1 MEVAALGLKVDGVS
15 NIDQA
20 TTSLGR
26 FTNSAESAESAA
38 SGLGAESSKAKKPIS
53 DLGNSSA
60 ETARGMS
67 AMSSAAV
74 KAGAVLGAAFSVV
87 ALKNYADAWSDM
99 QSRVGAVTG
108 DMAGA
113 GDRMQR
119 LVDIANASYAPLT
132 QTAEVFSRNVATF
145 RDLGRSA
152 DEAADFT
159 EAVNNA
165 LVVTATRGEDAAVV
179 VNSLSRSLAIGKLD
193 ADAFD
198 TIVSRS
204 PRTLKAVADQ
214 MGETT
219 IELRKLATEGK
230 VTSDVIATGLISSLE
245 QLKSE
250 AAEMP
255 ATMVDAFVRV
265 GNNVTELVGRL
276 DKASGASASLSSYII
291 TLADGMRSITG
302 DAESLASVVTA
313 LELAVT
319 TLAAVASAKLIMSL
333 AESSAAMYKNAIAA
347 KAKAAADLESA
358 NAVNRAAL
366 AEQDMAKASLA
377 RARADVAAAEQQ
389 VASDRMVIASE
400 TERLKSTQ
408 AALAAEKALEIQRLQ
423 AQINDTGRG
432 QSIARLAEIRLAEVA
447 IIKQVEAS
455 ERSLAATTLATSA
468 AVQKAYGDRAKAA
481 AASAAATATANQAAE
496 AVNRTTTAVKAATA
510 ATGALAVV
518 ARGASAAMAFLGG
531 PLGIVLIAASAL
543 TYFATRASEAEKES
557 EALDARIN
565 KLAGSFDGLTVS
577 QARSAIQDY
586 GSKLEDATF
595 AMETAE
601 ARAFTL
607 KRNLEQFPNSKKA
620 EEWARDLVTAEGAVD
635 DARGAVDEINDSLG
649 KLNAIVENGGAK
661 KLGED
666 ANAASDAF
674 SKLNKQ
680 LSERLAI
687 AGKTSDAE
695 RLAARIQGGFV
706 EGLKDGEGD
715 VLIALQ
721 KQIDAREALAN
732 AAKKASSGTKA
743 KADDSAEKAAERFV
757 ENLKQQLFQT
767 EKRTAVEKLS
777 FDIQKD
783 GLKLSEAQ
791 LAQATGIAN
800 AIDAAATAERDR
812 SSEIDRQNTA
822 YQLQESLIA
831 KQQQYSGE
839 LSTAGMGPGAAGS
852 MRERIAI
859 EQQQQKELRDMQHQ
873 HGQELRAAESDA
885 EREHLQEM
893 FNERLAL
900 SRTFMAQELAA
911 YDEFTAQKAEL
922 DGNWLLGMQEGFASY
937 SEQALDLYGQTSE
950 LVKGV
955 MDTLTEGI
963 ATSMTQAILY
973 GEDLRTSMAAVGQTI
988 MESVLNSLIQMGV
1001 QYGINS
1007 ALEIAGITAVATAK
1021 NAAIA
1026 TTAATS
1032 VAATSTT
1039 TATQVAAAA
1048 TTTAAWTPAAIVSS
1062 IGSFGSA
1069 AAIGLAAVIAALA
1082 FSGGFKEGGYTGG
1095 GGVNDVAGVVHGKEY
1110 VFDAAATSRIGV
1122 PTLEAIRAGR
1132 PIPGESG
1139 AAAPSSGSATTQ
1151 SPRGNVTVNQTNN
1164 FGSPDNR
1171 TANQVAGATARK
1183 QRMAQHRYS

>member
-1 MEVAALGLKVDGVS
+1 MEVAALGLRIDGVG

-53 DLGNSSA
+53 DLGSSSDK
-60 ETARGMS
+60 TASGL
-67 AMSSAAV
+67 SSLAAAATR
-74 KAGAVLGAAFSVV
+74 AGGVIGAAFSVV

-108 DMAGA
+108 DMEGA

-119 LVDIANASYAPLT
+119 LVDIANASYAPLS
-132 QTAEVFSRNVATF
+132 QTAEVYSRNVATF

-179 VNSLSRSLAIGKLD
+179 VNSLSRALAIGKLD

-214 MGETT
+214 MGVTT

-230 VTSDVIATGLISSLE
+230 VTSDVIATGLVSSLD

-255 ATMVDAFVRV
+255 ATMGDAFVRV
-265 GNNVTELVGRL
+265 GNNVTEMVGRL
-276 DKASGASASLSSYII
+276 DKATGASSALASGII
-291 TLADGMRSITG
+291 ELADGMRSLTG
-302 DAESLASVVTA
+302 DAESMNKVVTA
-313 LELAVT
+313 LELAATALASVIAARLVNSLAASAT
-319 TLAAVASAKLIMSL
+319 ALYQNTIAARAKAVAELQAAQSAAAMASATLASATASERAAVGLSTH
-333 AESSAAMYKNAIAA
+333 
-347 KAKAAADLESA
+347 AAAVTAL
-358 NAVNRAAL
+358 NAAQTAAT
-366 AEQDMAKASLA
+366 AS
-377 RARADVAAAEQQ
+377 
-389 VASDRMVIASE
+389 S
-400 TERLKSTQ
+400 
-408 AALAAEKALEIQRLQ
+408 
-423 AQINDTGRG
+423 
-432 QSIARLAEIRLAEVA
+432 ARLA
-447 IIKQVEAS
+447 
-455 ERSLAATTLATSA
+455 AAQA
-468 AVQKAYGDRAKAA
+468 AVTGAITAAGAA
-481 AASAAATATANQAAE
+481 AR
-496 AVNRTTTAVKAATA
+496 V
-510 ATGALAVV
+510 
-518 ARGASAAMAFLGG
+518 ASAAMAILGG
-531 PLGIVLIAASAL
+531 PLGVVLIAASAL
-543 TYFATRASEAEKES
+543 AYFATRATEAEKES

-635 DARGAVDEINDSLG
+635 DARGAVDEINESLG

-666 ANAASDAF
+666 ASAASEAF

-706 EGLKDGEGD
+706 EGLKEGEGD

-732 AAKKASSGTKA
+732 AAKKSSSGTKA

-791 LAQATGIAN
+791 LEQATGIAN

-839 LSTAGMGPGAAGS
+839 LSTAGMGPNAAGS

-873 HGQELRAAESDA
+873 HGQEMRAAESEA
-885 EREHLQEM
+885 ERSHLQAM
-893 FNERLAL
+893 YSERLAMT
-900 SRTFMAQELAA
+900 SAFMSQELAA
-911 YDEFTAQKAEL
+911 YDNFNAQKAEL
-922 DGNWLLGMQEGFASY
+922 DGNWLLGAQEAFASY
-937 SEQALDLYGQTSE
+937 AEQAADLYGQTSE

-963 ATSMTQAILY
+963 AASMTQAILY
-973 GEDLRTSMAAVGQTI
+973 GEDLRTSMAAIGQTI

-1007 ALEIAGITAVATAK
+1007 ALEIAGITAVTTAK

-1032 VAATSTT
+1032 AAATATT
-1039 TATQVAAAA
+1039 TATQTAAAA

-1062 IGSFGSA
+1062 IGSFGAA

-1082 FSGGFKEGGYTGG
+1082 FSGGFKDGGYTGG
-1095 GGVNDVAGVVHGKEY
+1095 GGVNDVAGVVHGREY

-1132 PIPGESG
+1132 PIGGDSG
-1139 AAAPSSGSATTQ
+1139 AASPARSAAPGQSA
-1151 SPRGNVTVNQTNN
+1151 RGNVTVNQTNN

-1171 TANQVAGATARK
+1171 TANQVATATARK
-1183 QRMAQHRYS
+1183 QRMAQARLSQARLS